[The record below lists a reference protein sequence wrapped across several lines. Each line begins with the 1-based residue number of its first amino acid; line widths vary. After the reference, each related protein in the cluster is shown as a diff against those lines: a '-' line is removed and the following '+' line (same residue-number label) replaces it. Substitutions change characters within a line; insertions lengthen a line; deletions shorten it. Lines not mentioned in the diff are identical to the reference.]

1 MLKNDLVQF
10 YKDLVEQNNITYKEL
25 SNLAGL
31 SQSQIAN
38 ILKND
43 AKMVS
48 VEKMEA
54 GLNRMGF
61 GLQTTPYNLG
71 EQ

>member
-10 YKDLVEQNNITYKEL
+10 YKDLVEQNDMTYKEL
-25 SNLAGL
+25 SDLAGL

-43 AKMVS
+43 AKLVS
-48 VEKMEA
+48 IDKMES
-54 GLNRMGF
+54 GLNKMGF
-61 GLQTTPYNLG
+61 GLQTVPYELG
-71 EQ
+71 EE